1 MAPLTKDRNTQRM
14 TGDVYSYPVA
24 ANAVIYAGA
33 LVALAAGLAAP
44 GATAANLIAVGRA
57 EEQIDNT
64 DGAASAVKIRVRSG
78 VFHFANSVGG
88 DEIVA
93 TDVGADCFIVDDQ
106 TVAKTNGGAT
116 RSQAGRIAQV
126 DGLGVMVV
134 LGVTYP

>member
-33 LVALAAGLAAP
+33 LVALAAGLAGP
-44 GATAANLIAVGRA
+44 GATAANLLAVGRA
-57 EEQIDNT
+57 EEQVDNT
-64 DGAASAVKIRVRSG
+64 GGADSAVNVRVRCG
-78 VFHFANSVGG
+78 VYHFANSAGG

-93 TDVGADCFIVDDQ
+93 ADVGADCFIVDDQ

-116 RSQAGRIAQV
+116 RSRAGRIVQV
-126 DGLGVMVV
+126 DGLGVMVA
-134 LGVTYP
+134 LGITYP